1 MEGKGCGR
9 ISDSPVGLQQVGAL
23 VGIRAQRCQ
32 LWYHGSGPQGD
43 HAAMQLRGGQA
54 ASHEGAA
61 LLPEVRKSLPAQLSP
76 HFFHEGLQRSADVPR
91 SD

>member
-1 MEGKGCGR
+1 MEGKGGGG

-23 VGIRAQRCQ
+23 VGVGAQRCQ
-32 LWYHGSGPQGD
+32 LWHHGSGPQGD

-61 LLPEVRKSLPAQLSP
+61 LLPEVRESLPAQLPP
-76 HFFHEGLQRSADVPR
+76 HLFHEGLRRPADVP
-91 SD
+91 